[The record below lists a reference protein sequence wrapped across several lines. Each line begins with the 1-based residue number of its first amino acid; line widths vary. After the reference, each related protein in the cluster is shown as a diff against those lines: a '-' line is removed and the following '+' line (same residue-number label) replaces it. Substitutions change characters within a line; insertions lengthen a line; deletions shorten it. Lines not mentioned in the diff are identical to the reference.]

1 MRIPLC
7 WLFLIVISQPAWLRA
22 DDYLTT
28 IRPLL
33 ANYCFDCHGNDA
45 EPEGGMNLERFQTME
60 QVLPQRTHWATVR
73 DKVESG
79 QMPPPKKKSQPTPAE
94 RQQILAWISTLA
106 AAPDPVLGQRDPGK
120 PVLRRLTRLE
130 YNNTVRD
137 LFGLRMDVF
146 MFSERLP
153 VGRDYFPF
161 VIGFPRG
168 PFVQVPVREYGT
180 KYPVLLPDAGLP
192 AGNRAEHGFANRGEA
207 MNLSPVLF
215 ENYLT
220 LARTIVESPKLPQ
233 QSHAFRWLINDPGV
247 VFYETPPATEPPPS
261 GIPPYSAVADF
272 APNLDLPQQA
282 VKGGAVTVAYQFRF
296 NAMASAQEGMGGVW
310 AASPVRRGPDTL
322 TSNRL
327 EPGEGVH
334 IEFGTGY
341 LVKKRLIL
349 KSPQALWVAG
359 FSTAEEVSGES
370 LFTNSVE
377 GEKVLD
383 FTLKVDQGL
392 SGEAVTDLAL
402 CVLSRDKEKG
412 PVIITAQFSGGS
424 THSLEHDIVPGSG
437 AGNTFYA
444 FRAPEGEF
452 ITGFQVDG
460 SQFSGNHVLLDD
472 LGFITDAGRAP
483 VKPPKVKRLSTKE
496 KRKEAEAR
504 LSGFLSKAFR
514 HPVGEE
520 SLARYLKIYDEG
532 SVAGGSFAAGMKE
545 AVAAGLASPEFL
557 YLTSPKVSAAEGV
570 RALDSWEVASRLS
583 YFLWSA
589 PPDEMLIE
597 AAQEG
602 TLAQQLPE
610 LVARMC
616 QSPGAKELSESF
628 GVQWLRLDQLYT
640 ARPDPDQFKSFYFG
654 DRGKLT
660 LHSAFLVE
668 ALLLFESTMVLN
680 GSVLDFIDAD
690 YTWLNLRMARHYGL
704 SDKVLPDAKA
714 LKLDITTRND
724 LKEARANTFWMRT
737 KLPDKRRGGF
747 LTMAGP
753 LTVTSLPLR
762 TSPVKRGAWLL
773 ETIFNRPP
781 QEPKIAFVLNE
792 DNAVEVKTNSV
803 RQRFEQHRSR
813 PECFSCHVRL
823 DPPGFA
829 LEAFDPVGAWR
840 TKDAGQDV
848 DATAEWRGVA
858 FNGPAEFKTQLM
870 ANPREFVRGFI
881 EHLLSYALARK
892 LELYDQPAV
901 EEILA
906 AAEKNGWKFRT
917 IITGIVT
924 SYPFLHTRTH

>member
-1 MRIPLC
+1 LP
-7 WLFLIVISQPAWLRA
+7 A
-22 DDYLTT
+22 DDYQEK

-33 ANYCFDCHGNDA
+33 ASYCFDCHGDEA
-45 EPEGGMNLERFQTME
+45 DPEGGRNLERFQTMA
-60 QVLPQRTHWATVR
+60 QVLAERSDWAVVQ

-79 QMPPPKKKSQPTPAE
+79 QMPPPKKKSQPTEAE
-94 RQQILAWISTLA
+94 RQQILAWISSLA

-137 LFGLRMDVF
+137 LFGLKMDVF
-146 MFSERLP
+146 MFPERLP
-153 VGRDYFPF
+153 LNRDYFPDSLS
-161 VIGFPRG
+161 PYSNRG

-180 KYPVLLPDAGLP
+180 KYAVLLPDAGLP

-220 LARTIVESPKLPQ
+220 LARTIVDSPKLSQ
-233 QSHAFRWLINDPGV
+233 QSHAFRWLVNDPGV
-247 VFYETPPATEPPPS
+247 VFYETPPATETDLRHVYGS
-261 GIPPYSAVADF
+261 GGSF

-296 NAMASAQEGMGGVW
+296 NVQAAADEGMGGVW
-310 AASPVRRGPDTL
+310 DATFYGGQEKSDRIPAGAPL
-322 TSNRL
+322 
-327 EPGEGVH
+327 
-334 IEFGTGY
+334 
-341 LVKKRLIL
+341 LVSYCTKKLVL

-370 LFTNSVE
+370 LFTNQVE

-412 PVIITAQFSGGS
+412 PVIITARFSGGT
-424 THSLEHDIVPGSG
+424 THSLEHDMVPGSG

-483 VKPPKVKRLSTKE
+483 VKPPKTKRMSAGE
-496 KRKEAEAR
+496 KRKEAELR
-504 LSGFLSKAFR
+504 LNGFLLKAFR
-514 HPVGEE
+514 HPTSAE
-520 SLARYLKIYDEG
+520 SLERYLKIFDEG
-532 SVAGGSFAAGMKE
+532 AASGGSFGEGMKA
-545 AVAAGLASPEFL
+545 AVAASLASPEFL
-557 YLTSPKVSAAEGV
+557 YLTGPKAEGEAKV
-570 RALDSWEVASRLS
+570 RALDDWELASRLS

-589 PPDEMLIE
+589 PPDEDLTK
-597 AAQEG
+597 AAQDG
-602 TLAQQLPE
+602 TLRGMLDDRLDAMLNNPK
-610 LVARMC
+610 
-616 QSPGAKELSESF
+616 AKELSESF
-628 GVQWLRLDQLYT
+628 AVQWLRLDQLYT
-640 ARPDPDQFKSFYFG
+640 ARPDPDKFKGFYFG

-660 LHSAFLVE
+660 LHSSFLVE
-668 ALLLFESTMVLN
+668 ALLLFETVMLQDLSVLN
-680 GSVLDFIDAD
+680 FIDSD
-690 YTWLNLRMARHYGL
+690 FTWLNLRMARHYGL
-704 SDKVLPDAKA
+704 SDTVLPVAQR
-714 LKLDITTRND
+714 LKLDIATKND
-724 LKEARANTFWMRT
+724 LKEARANTFWMKTR
-737 KLPDKRRGGF
+737 LPDKRRGGF

-781 QEPKIAFVLNE
+781 QEPKIAFVLKDDDARE
-792 DNAVEVKTNSV
+792 VETMSV

-813 PECFSCHVRL
+813 AECFSCHVRL

-840 TKDAGQDV
+840 TKDAGQEV
-848 DATAEWRGVA
+848 DARSEWRGVA
-858 FNGPAEFKTQLM
+858 FNGPAEFKARLM
-870 ANPREFVRGFI
+870 GNPREFVRGFI
-881 EHLLSYALARK
+881 EHLLSYALGRK

-906 AAEKNGWKFRT
+906 AAARDGWKFKT
-917 IITGIVT
+917 ILKGVVH
-924 SYPFLHTRTH
+924 SWPFQNTRTH